1 MDDDGMDEKE
11 EEDDDDD
18 AGSVSASTPRF
29 SPGDNVSMIASFEA
43 LINSSGV
50 PPEAIMNQLGTNDMV
65 IVAAVRSASQKLL
78 TVERVAGDMVHV
90 RVIGSVG
97 LSRFALPAG
106 VLEPVSDYICMQIW
120 SLIPSAIFVGLILA
134 RATPSSVIAVCDTWC

>member
-18 AGSVSASTPRF
+18 DAAHF

-50 PPEAIMNQLGTNDMV
+50 PPQAIMNQLGTNDMGT
-65 IVAAVRSASQKLL
+65 VAAVRSASQKLL

-97 LSRFALPAG
+97 LSRFALPAR
-106 VLEPVSDYICMQIW
+106 VLEPVSNCICTQIR

-134 RATPSSVIAVCDTWC
+134 RATPSCVIAVCGTGR